1 MEFFIKLYLSALAIY
16 IYVMLSVFY
25 PVSYV
30 DDVSMFDMKMRSSS
44 TNPDLAY
51 KFYIGQ
57 AVFPFDHGLSYTTF
71 NYSFFDHCKNVFIFN

>member
-30 DDVSMFDMKMRSSS
+30 DDVSMFDMEMRPSS
-44 TNPDLAY
+44 TNPDRTY
-51 KFYIGQ
+51 KFYTMT
-57 AVFPFDHGLSYTTF
+57 S
-71 NYSFFDHCKNVFIFN
+71 SFSI